1 LRSDAELIVAS
12 RGDPHA
18 FRELYDRWADT
29 LFAYFYRRVSDA
41 EVAADLL
48 AETFAAAWLARGRF
62 RDVGKPGGAWLY
74 GIARRE
80 LSRYFR
86 RQRVELRAVRR
97 LGIEIPMLDRE
108 SVAAIEALEAADG
121 AHARLT
127 DAMGR
132 LSVTERDAVQMR
144 VVGELEYSEIAERL
158 RCSEQ
163 AARTRVHRGLAH
175 LSELM
180 EAHS

>member
-1 LRSDAELIVAS
+1 
-12 RGDPHA
+12 
-18 FRELYDRWADT
+18 
-29 LFAYFYRRVSDA
+29 VSNA
-41 EVAADLL
+41 EVADDLL
-48 AETFAAAWLARGRF
+48 AETFAAAWMARTRF
-62 RDVGKPGGAWLY
+62 RDLGKPGGAWLC

-86 RQRVELRAVRR
+86 RERVELRAVRR
-97 LGIEIPMLDRE
+97 LGIDVPVLDRE
-108 SVAAIEALEAADG
+108 SVAAVEALEAADG
-121 AHARLT
+121 DRATLT

-132 LSVTERDAVQMR
+132 LSVSARDAVQMR
-144 VVGELEYSEIAERL
+144 VIGELEYSEIAARL
-158 RCSEQ
+158 RCSEA

>member
-29 LFAYFYRRVSDA
+29 LFAYFYRRVSNP

-48 AETFAAAWLARGRF
+48 AETFAAAWVARSRF
-62 RDVGKPGGAWLY
+62 RDLGKPGGAWLY

-86 RQRVELRAVRR
+86 RERVELRAVRR
-97 LGIEIPMLDRE
+97 LGVEVPVLDRE
-108 SVAAIEALEAADG
+108 SVAAIEALDAADG
-121 AHARLT
+121 DRTRLT
-127 DAMGR
+127 HAMGR
-132 LSVTERDAVQMR
+132 LSVSERDAVRLR
-144 VVGELEYSEIAERL
+144 VIGELDYSEIAVQL
-158 RCSEQ
+158 RRSEA
-163 AARTRVHRGLAH
+163 AARTRVHRGLAR